1 MINNRQITLDTV
13 TFEFAARP
21 FWGVVLILG
30 ILLCSALVFAAL
42 PKVNTPLPIMEKLRN
57 EVGLAILPAP
67 IFVIVTLLWCTLAG
81 ILLLGLLAQIWEIIS
96 TAAPTADSSFE
107 WRFAMVRLTALTATF
122 GAVIAL
128 PFTIVRLVYM
138 RRQTE
143 TAAETL
149 VSDKEALFNDK
160 INTAAS
166 DLHAQRQIT
175 KWKNGE
181 ADNGWED
188 DVTRRNGAIDRLLG
202 LAKEEPES
210 APRIARMLSV
220 YVKELSRE
228 YPAKAPPQTDDFI
241 LLKEW
246 ADNLTFARSD
256 MQNAVQVLGK
266 LREESGQPLNIWD
279 IDLSGTNLQGFDL
292 QFLDF
297 ENVSFIKAHLQGA
310 NLLHAQSQGANLTD
324 VDLQGA
330 DLWDAHLQ
338 TADLW
343 DAQLQG
349 ADCRRAGF
357 QGADLWDAKF
367 DSATTL
373 RDANLSYA
381 SLRGVD
387 FSKTKITQE
396 QLNSAFGDSSVI
408 LPSGKG
414 PNDPE
419 WPDHWS
425 KEELKLEDFRT
436 QWRAF
441 QEAGGFDPNNPN

>member
-1 MINNRQITLDTV
+1 M
-13 TFEFAARP
+13 
-21 FWGVVLILG
+21 
-30 ILLCSALVFAAL
+30 
-42 PKVNTPLPIMEKLRN
+42 
-57 EVGLAILPAP
+57 
-67 IFVIVTLLWCTLAG
+67 
-81 ILLLGLLAQIWEIIS
+81 
-96 TAAPTADSSFE
+96 
-107 WRFAMVRLTALTATF
+107 
-122 GAVIAL
+122 
-128 PFTIVRLVYM
+128 
-138 RRQTE
+138 
-143 TAAETL
+143 
-149 VSDKEALFNDK
+149 
-160 INTAAS
+160 
-166 DLHAQRQIT
+166 
-175 KWKNGE
+175 
-181 ADNGWED
+181 
-188 DVTRRNGAIDRLLG
+188 
-202 LAKEEPES
+202 
-210 APRIARMLSV
+210 
-220 YVKELSRE
+220 
-228 YPAKAPPQTDDFI
+228 
-241 LLKEW
+241 

-279 IDLSGTNLQGFDL
+279 IDLCGTNLQGFDL

-310 NLLHAQSQGANLTD
+310 NLLHAQLQGANLTD